1 MGLFSTVILTVLGL
15 VISVDTMQKLPVQP
29 EITNWRDLR
38 IGDVIECVTQG
49 NYDYRLES
57 LNWVV
62 GEECQ
67 VVKLEEPRTSGQPI
81 FAKFKNEEE
90 WWIGEFKFIRR
101 P

>member
-1 MGLFSTVILTVLGL
+1 
-15 VISVDTMQKLPVQP
+15 MQKLPVQS
-29 EITNWRDLR
+29 EITDWRDLR
-38 IGDVIECVTQG
+38 VGDVIECVTQG
-49 NYDYRLES
+49 NYSYRLEH

-67 VVKLEEPRTSGQPI
+67 VVKLEKPGTSGQPI
-81 FAKFKNEEE
+81 LAKFKNGEE